1 MSNRRVMPIAL
12 ILLIGVVG
20 AEDRV
25 QSELRFAAHTKDEK
39 TAGVWVDGQYVG
51 FVKELAG
58 DKKLMLL
65 PGKHEIVIRQ
75 AWYNEFVKQVI
86 LEPGQIEQINV
97 ALVKSARLPTKDATG
112 ELKIAATPSRAAV
125 FVDGQYAGHVDEF
138 NGVGKAMLLTPG
150 QHRLRIALPGYL
162 PFDTMVDL
170 RPQQKLKIQ
179 TDLVKGSKR
188 QHHRGRIAGHKAVED
203 PSAQKSQ
210 LGNGRTAVVNTFTL
224 RTPCRECNRDVSTGV
239 VGGNCA
245 V

>member
-1 MSNRRVMPIAL
+1 MSNRRVVTVAVM
-12 ILLIGVVG
+12 LLIGVVC
-20 AEDRV
+20 AQDRV
-25 QSELRFAAHTKDEK
+25 QSELRFAAHSKDEK

-75 AWYNEFVKQVI
+75 AWYDEFIQQVI
-86 LEPGQIEQINV
+86 LEPGKTQQVNV
-97 ALVKSARLPTKDATG
+97 TLVKSVRVPTRDATG

-138 NGVGKAMLLTPG
+138 DGVGKAMLLTPG
-150 QHRLRIALPGYL
+150 QHRVRIALPGYL

-179 TDLVKGSKR
+179 TDLVKGS
-188 QHHRGRIAGHKAVED
+188 ITEAG
-203 PSAQKSQ
+203 SQ
-210 LGNGRTAVVNTFTL
+210 
-224 RTPCRECNRDVSTGV
+224 VSKQ
-239 VGGNCA
+239 
-245 V
+245 

>member
-1 MSNRRVMPIAL
+1 MSNRRVMPIVL

-25 QSELRFAAHTKDEK
+25 QSELRFAAHTNDEK

-86 LEPGQIEQINV
+86 LEPGKIEQINV
-97 ALVKSARLPTKDATG
+97 ALVKSAGLPTKDATG
-112 ELKIAATPSRAAV
+112 ELKIDATPSRAAV

-179 TDLVKGSKR
+179 TDLVKGS
-188 QHHRGRIAGHKAVED
+188 ITEAG
-203 PSAQKSQ
+203 SQ
-210 LGNGRTAVVNTFTL
+210 VIKQ
-224 RTPCRECNRDVSTGV
+224 
-239 VGGNCA
+239 
-245 V
+245 

>member
-20 AEDRV
+20 AEARL
-25 QSELRFAAHTKDEK
+25 QSELRFAAHTQDEK

-65 PGKHEIVIRQ
+65 PGKHEVVIRQ

-179 TDLVKGSKR
+179 TDLVKGS
-188 QHHRGRIAGHKAVED
+188 ITEAG
-203 PSAQKSQ
+203 SQ
-210 LGNGRTAVVNTFTL
+210 VIKQ
-224 RTPCRECNRDVSTGV
+224 
-239 VGGNCA
+239 
-245 V
+245 

>member
-12 ILLIGVVG
+12 ILLMGVVG

-51 FVKELAG
+51 FVKELAD

-112 ELKIAATPSRAAV
+112 ELKIAATPSRAVV

-170 RPQQKLKIQ
+170 RPKQKLKIQ
-179 TDLVKGSKR
+179 TDLVKGS
-188 QHHRGRIAGHKAVED
+188 ITEAG
-203 PSAQKSQ
+203 SQ
-210 LGNGRTAVVNTFTL
+210 VIK
-224 RTPCRECNRDVSTGV
+224 E
-239 VGGNCA
+239 
-245 V
+245 

>member
-20 AEDRV
+20 AEDRL
-25 QSELRFAAHTKDEK
+25 QSELQFAAHTNDEK

-75 AWYNEFVKQVI
+75 AWYNEFVKPVI
-86 LEPGQIEQINV
+86 LEPGKIEQINV

-179 TDLVKGSKR
+179 TDLVKGS
-188 QHHRGRIAGHKAVED
+188 ITEAG
-203 PSAQKSQ
+203 SQ
-210 LGNGRTAVVNTFTL
+210 VTKQ
-224 RTPCRECNRDVSTGV
+224 
-239 VGGNCA
+239 
-245 V
+245 

>member
-1 MSNRRVMPIAL
+1 MSNRRVMPILL

-25 QSELRFAAHTKDEK
+25 QSELRFAGHTKDEK

-75 AWYNEFVKQVI
+75 AWYDEFVTQVI

-97 ALVKSARLPTKDATG
+97 VLVKSARLPTKDATG

-125 FVDGQYAGHVDEF
+125 FVDGQYAGHVEEF

-179 TDLVKGSKR
+179 TDLVKGS
-188 QHHRGRIAGHKAVED
+188 ITEAG
-203 PSAQKSQ
+203 SQ
-210 LGNGRTAVVNTFTL
+210 VIKQ
-224 RTPCRECNRDVSTGV
+224 
-239 VGGNCA
+239 
-245 V
+245 

>member
-1 MSNRRVMPIAL
+1 MLFCLLKAQMSNRRVVTVAVM
-12 ILLIGVVG
+12 LLIGVVC

-25 QSELRFAAHTKDEK
+25 QSELRFAAHSKGEK

-75 AWYNEFVKQVI
+75 AWYNEFVNEVI
-86 LEPGQIEQINV
+86 LEPGKTHEV
-97 ALVKSARLPTKDATG
+97 KVELVKSAQLPTKDATG
-112 ELKIAATPSRAAV
+112 ELKIAATPSRAVV

-138 NGVGKAMLLTPG
+138 EGVGKAMLLTPG

-179 TDLVKGSKR
+179 TDLVKGS
-188 QHHRGRIAGHKAVED
+188 ITNAGT
-203 PSAQKSQ
+203 Q
-210 LGNGRTAVVNTFTL
+210 
-224 RTPCRECNRDVSTGV
+224 VSKQ
-239 VGGNCA
+239 
-245 V
+245 

>member
-1 MSNRRVMPIAL
+1 MSNRKVMPVVV
-12 ILLIGVVG
+12 ILLIGVLC

-25 QSELRFAAHTKDEK
+25 QSELRFAAHSKDEK

-75 AWYNEFVKQVI
+75 AWYNEFVNQVI
-86 LEPGQIEQINV
+86 LEPGKAHEVNV
-97 ALVKSARLPTKDATG
+97 ELVKSVRLPTKDATG

-138 NGVGKAMLLTPG
+138 DGVGKAMLLTPG
-150 QHRLRIALPGYL
+150 KHRIHIALPGYL
-162 PFDTMVDL
+162 PFDTTVEL

-179 TDLVKGSKR
+179 TDLVKGS
-188 QHHRGRIAGHKAVED
+188 ITEAG
-203 PSAQKSQ
+203 SQ
-210 LGNGRTAVVNTFTL
+210 
-224 RTPCRECNRDVSTGV
+224 VSKQ
-239 VGGNCA
+239 
-245 V
+245 

>member
-1 MSNRRVMPIAL
+1 MTQMSNRRVVVVIV
-12 ILLIGVVG
+12 ILLIGVVC

-25 QSELRFAAHTKDEK
+25 QSELRFAAHSKDEK

-65 PGKHEIVIRQ
+65 PGKHEVVIRQ
-75 AWYNEFVKQVI
+75 AWYNEFVKEVI
-86 LEPGQIEQINV
+86 LEPGRVHEV
-97 ALVKSARLPTKDATG
+97 KVELVKSARLPTKDATG

-138 NGVGKAMLLTPG
+138 DGVGKAMLITPG

-179 TDLVKGSKR
+179 TDLVKGS
-188 QHHRGRIAGHKAVED
+188 ITEAG
-203 PSAQKSQ
+203 SQ
-210 LGNGRTAVVNTFTL
+210 
-224 RTPCRECNRDVSTGV
+224 VSKQ
-239 VGGNCA
+239 
-245 V
+245 

>member
-1 MSNRRVMPIAL
+1 MMPIAL

-25 QSELRFAAHTKDEK
+25 QSKLQFAAHTNDEK

-97 ALVKSARLPTKDATG
+97 ALVKSDRLPTKDATG

-179 TDLVKGSKR
+179 TDLVKGS
-188 QHHRGRIAGHKAVED
+188 ITEAG
-203 PSAQKSQ
+203 SQ
-210 LGNGRTAVVNTFTL
+210 VIKQ
-224 RTPCRECNRDVSTGV
+224 
-239 VGGNCA
+239 
-245 V
+245 